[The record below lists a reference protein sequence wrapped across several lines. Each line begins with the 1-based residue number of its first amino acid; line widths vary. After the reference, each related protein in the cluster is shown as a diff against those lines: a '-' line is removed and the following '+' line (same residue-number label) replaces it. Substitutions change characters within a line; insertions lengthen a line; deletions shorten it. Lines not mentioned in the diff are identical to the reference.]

1 MQQLKVGIVGGGLIT
16 QVEHLPN
23 LLALPDRFKVVGL
36 ADPSAKVRAHL
47 SERTGV
53 PGFATA
59 DEVFALKPD
68 AVVVATPDAY
78 HADIIVQALERGLH
92 VFTEKPLC
100 YDVADARRVLAA
112 RDKAKRVV
120 QVGYMKRFDPAYE
133 ALREL
138 LGKRKAGALRS
149 VTVDVVDSDAW
160 AYTAH
165 RDMVVGDDVPPA
177 LIEESRAR
185 RTAQVTAALGG
196 GRIDPKVFRGF
207 AGPYSSSLVH
217 DINLVQGLLDA
228 AGTKMGKPIGAGFI
242 DGDTG
247 GHFSAQLE
255 PGDGVVS
262 MNWVAAPKVAY
273 YSERVRLVFEDA
285 VYELEFPSPYLNHHP
300 TRLVEY
306 RSSGHHLE
314 EIRHRPS
321 YLEPFVEELKAW
333 HKAITEGGPVRNT
346 VEQAMTDM
354 GLLASFAK
362 LANARGS

>member
-1 MQQLKVGIVGGGLIT
+1 MRQLTVGIVGGGLIT
-16 QVEHLPN
+16 QIEHLPN
-23 LLALPDRFKVVGL
+23 LLALPERFKVVGL

-47 SERTGV
+47 NERTGV

-59 DEVFALKPD
+59 DEVFALQPD
-68 AVVVATPDAY
+68 AIVVATPDAY
-78 HADIIVQALERGLH
+78 HADIIVQALEHGLH

-133 ALREL
+133 ALREM
-138 LGKRKAGALRS
+138 LGQRQAGALRA
-149 VTVDVVDSDAW
+149 VTVDVIDSDAW

-165 RDMVVGDDVPPA
+165 RDMIAGDDVPQS
-177 LIEESRAR
+177 LIDESRSR
-185 RTAQVTAALGG
+185 RSAQVSAALGG
-196 GRIDPKVFRGF
+196 GHIDPRVFRGF

-228 AGTKMGKPIGAGFI
+228 AGTKLGKPIGAGFI
-242 DGDTG
+242 DGNLG

-255 PGDGVVS
+255 PGNGVVS
-262 MNWVAAPKVAY
+262 MTWVAAPKVAY

-300 TRLVEY
+300 TKLVEY
-306 RSSGHHLE
+306 RSTGHHLE
-314 EIRHRPS
+314 AIQHRPS

-333 HKAITEGGPVRNT
+333 HQAVTEGGPVRNT

-354 GLLASFAK
+354 TLLATFAR
-362 LANARGS
+362 LANSRK

>member
-1 MQQLKVGIVGGGLIT
+1 MQKLRVGIVGGGLIT

-23 LLALPDRFKVVGL
+23 LLALPDRFEVVGL

-47 SERTGV
+47 SGRTGV

-207 AGPYSSSLVH
+207 AGRHREIRLDVTAGLSRDLTRRYRAGEL
-217 DINLVQGLLDA
+217 DIVVVKEPTAGADSRCTA
-228 AGTKMGKPIGAGFI
+228 ATPAG
-242 DGDTG
+242 
-247 GHFSAQLE
+247 
-255 PGDGVVS
+255 
-262 MNWVAAPKVAY
+262 
-273 YSERVRLVFEDA
+273 
-285 VYELEFPSPYLNHHP
+285 PSPAATPCWRRASRKTTTCKCVLN
-300 TRLVEY
+300 TAV
-306 RSSGHHLE
+306 RSRNNCSARAL
-314 EIRHRPS
+314 RCR
-321 YLEPFVEELKAW
+321 A
-333 HKAITEGGPVRNT
+333 GPIAVVT
-346 VEQAMTDM
+346 TA
-354 GLLASFAK
+354 A
-362 LANARGS
+362 